1 MSGKSQWFSMALV
14 LLACSAIQ
22 AADDAKPEAKPD
34 VIPVVLAVGD
44 LVPDFES
51 IDEQGLPW
59 KSADHVGKKV
69 VVQYF
74 YPGDFTGGCIKQAEA
89 YREGLAKLE
98 DLGVELVGVS
108 GDEAGS
114 HKLFKETYALK
125 HALLADTEGKLG
137 KLLGVPAGGPG
148 RGQAMTPGPN
158 RKPILDAE
166 GKRIL
171 IQRSVTLE
179 RWTMVIGRDG
189 KMASLRKIVN
199 PVTDSE
205 EVRKIV
211 AALPM

>member
-1 MSGKSQWFSMALV
+1 MIVNSRWRLVALV
-14 LLACSAIQ
+14 LMVCGTIHAVEEP
-22 AADDAKPEAKPD
+22 KPEAPAAG
-34 VIPVVLAVGD
+34 LAVGD
-44 LVPDFES
+44 QVPEFES
-51 IDEQGLPW
+51 IDEQGQPW

-69 VVQYF
+69 VVLYF

-98 DLGVELVGVS
+98 ELGVELVGVS
-108 GDEAGS
+108 GDEVAS

-125 HALLADTEGKLG
+125 HALLADTDGKLAQ
-137 KLLGVPAGGPG
+137 LLGVPVGGPG
-148 RGQAMTPGPN
+148 RGQAVTPAPD

-171 IQRSVTLE
+171 IQRAVTLD
-179 RWTMVIGRDG
+179 RCTLVIGRDG
-189 KMASLRKIVN
+189 KLAALRKIVN

-205 EVRKIV
+205 EVRKVV